1 MKKNEK
7 SKKQKN
13 KKERG
18 YQSTLGD
25 IPYLYWNVDG
35 IGDMLGDPDVL
46 SYLRKFKI
54 CVLAET
60 KKGPSYKPKIPGY
73 QTFPHPRNFKHP
85 RSKRYDGG
93 MIVFVA
99 DDIISSVK
107 IDPVLE
113 HLIWVS
119 IKKKHHLAFIYM
131 PPPSK
136 SLDTRPTP
144 DYIETLRNE
153 LISKKSKGFIY
164 LCGDGNC
171 RTGSLPDF
179 FSDVSDEDS
188 SYMPLTS
195 VRLNCDN
202 KINPRGRQFIESICK
217 YTGIQILNGR
227 APFQNTNCFTCH
239 KWNGKSLIDLL
250 LAQPEC
256 ADFITNFM
264 IDKRRP
270 ESDHNPLI
278 FNLTDKS
285 LVKNEKRKTK
295 NFGPYR
301 YTWRNDKKEDY
312 INSLDDEDVVKN
324 LQFFMCSMV
333 DHKGESDPV
342 VDNFYSCLDGAIKKN
357 FKKSAAK
364 PRSNFP
370 TNDWFDDE
378 LKAQKRSL
386 HDAIEN
392 NANLE
397 EERSLRKKYRATR
410 QRKKRA
416 SKFKKV
422 TKFDNMASN
431 NPNDFWKFWKN
442 YKNSNR
448 EYNSQIDIETFSEF
462 YNQGK
467 IESSN
472 EVLSSIEEV
481 VSNDCFGE
489 SPLCNTWE
497 SDVINDIM
505 NGPVLSNEIHLALY
519 KAKTKKSPGIDGIS
533 VEFFKYSDGKLIHP
547 LSALFNHVLESGIYP
562 SQWSLGI
569 INPIYKHSEKHL
581 PDNYRK
587 VTLLT
592 SIGKLF
598 ESVMNNRLTYCK
610 EVLNTNDPFQNG
622 FKSDARA
629 IDNTFILNGIIEKYN
644 ALKRP
649 LFVAFIDFK
658 SAFDKVN
665 RLALLFKMSGQGM
678 HGKFLKIV
686 KSMLGKAK
694 SQVKWNFELGEI
706 FDNLNGVLQG
716 GVISPTLFNLFL
728 EDLPRYLGQDYG
740 IKIGNMLVNYL
751 LHADDLVLMAET
763 QAGLQQLLDRLNKF
777 CKRWDMIINASKTKI
792 MIFNTKHI
800 FVKDIDKTSFF
811 LDNSEI
817 KHAEKYKYLGTM
829 ISNVS
834 NDPFEMN
841 YSYLR
846 GKALRA
852 IAALRHDVKQALGF
866 RLPIKLL
873 FKSFDAQIR
882 PIADYGC
889 ELWCSNNGIHDIEYT
904 QNFFIK
910 TSLCLRDSTPT
921 PAILGE
927 TGRYPLYLKQ
937 HELLLRYLNR
947 FEKMD
952 KSRVLY
958 KTFQELKD
966 LDTEGH
972 TTWFTK
978 SQVIKNMYYNTNE
991 SINTLDSSAIY
1002 QIYSRRWLQNIND
1015 HKKHPKLRTYKTFKK
1030 VFEPESYLS
1039 SSYNWNHIIALA
1051 RFRTGA
1057 HNLNIEKGRHTKPIT
1072 PLHNRTC
1079 LFCQSSNVDDEF
1091 HFLMSCSFHSENRKH
1106 LFESINYD
1114 IPGFHHMNDQDR
1126 FTNIM
1131 SMRSYDTLK
1140 FIARYV
1146 FDCFKHRESQSQILA
1161 LQL

>member
-1 MKKNEK
+1 MDNELV
-7 SKKQKN
+7 QAM
-13 KKERG
+13 
-18 YQSTLGD
+18 LGD

-35 IGDMLGDPDVL
+35 IGDMLGDQDVL
-46 SYLRKFKI
+46 DYLIKFKI
-54 CVLAET
+54 IVLAET

-73 QTFPHPRNFKHP
+73 QCFPHPRKYKHP
-85 RSKRYDGG
+85 KSKRYDGG

-99 DDIISSVK
+99 DDILSSIKV
-107 IDPVLE
+107 DPVLE

-119 IKKKHHLAFIYM
+119 IKKKHHLAFIYI
-131 PPPSK
+131 PPPPK
-136 SLDTRPTP
+136 AIDTRPLP
-144 DYIETLRNE
+144 DYIETLRDE
-153 LISKKSKGFIY
+153 LLKKKSEGFIY

-171 RTGSLPDF
+171 RTGNLLDF
-179 FSDVSDEDS
+179 FPDLGDEDC
-188 SYMPLTS
+188 SYMPIIS
-195 VRLNCDN
+195 ERKNCDN

-217 YTGIQILNGR
+217 YVGIQILNGR
-227 APFQNTNCFTCH
+227 APFQDSNRFTCH
-239 KWNGKSLIDLL
+239 KWNGKSVIDLL

-256 ADFITNFM
+256 AHFITNFM
-264 IDKRRP
+264 IDNRRP

-285 LVKNEKRKTK
+285 LVVKEKQRKI

-301 YTWRNDKKEDY
+301 YTWKGEKKDQY
-312 INSLDDEDVVKN
+312 ISSLDDEDVVEG
-324 LQFFMCSMV
+324 LQTFMCSIV
-333 DHKGESDPV
+333 DHNKESDPV
-342 VDNFYSCLDGAIKKN
+342 VEDFYTCLDGAIKKN
-357 FKKSAAK
+357 FKKSVSK

-370 TNDWFDDE
+370 NNDWFDDE
-378 LKAQKRSL
+378 LKTLKRSL
-386 HDAIEN
+386 HDAIKN
-392 NANLE
+392 DASQE
-397 EERSLRKKYRATR
+397 EERSLRKSYRATR

-416 SKFKKV
+416 SKLKKV
-422 TKFDNMASN
+422 AKFDNMVSA
-431 NPNDFWKFWKN
+431 NPNDFWKFWRN
-442 YKNSNR
+442 YKNSNK
-448 EYNSQIDIETFSEF
+448 EQNPQIDIEKFTEF

-467 IESSN
+467 IEPSN
-472 EVLSSIEEV
+472 DILNSIEKV
-481 VSNDCFGE
+481 VSSENFGE
-489 SPLCNTWE
+489 SPIWNTWE
-497 SDVINDIM
+497 SEIINDIM
-505 NGPVLSNEIHLALY
+505 NAPISSNEIQMALN
-519 KAKTKKSPGIDGIS
+519 KAKTKKAPGIDGIS
-533 VEFFKYSDGKLIHP
+533 VEFFKYSGGKLIKP
-547 LSALFNHVLESGIYP
+547 LNALFNHVLESGIYP

-598 ESVMNNRLTYCK
+598 ESVMNNRIMYCK
-610 EVLNTNDPFQNG
+610 ETLNTNDPLQNG

-649 LFVAFIDFK
+649 LFIAFIDFK

-665 RLALLFKMSGQGM
+665 RLALLFKMAGQGM

-740 IKIGNMLVNYL
+740 VKIGNMLVSYL

-763 QAGLQQLLDRLNKF
+763 QAGLQKLLDRLNKF

-800 FVKDIDKTSFF
+800 FAVDKNNTSFF
-811 LDNSEI
+811 LDDSEI

-834 NDPFEMN
+834 KDPFEFN
-841 YSYLR
+841 YPYLR

-866 RLPIKLL
+866 RLPIKLF

-889 ELWCSNNGIHDIEYT
+889 ELWCSNSSIHDIEYV

-910 TSLCLRDSTPT
+910 TTLCLRDSTPT

-947 FEKMD
+947 FDKMD

-978 SQVIKNMYYNTNE
+978 SQVIKNMYYNTDE
-991 SINTLDSSAIY
+991 SINTLDSSSIY
-1002 QIYSRRWLQNIND
+1002 KAYSRSWLQSIND
-1015 HKKHPKLRTYKTFKK
+1015 HTKYPKLRTYKTFKK
-1030 VFEPESYLS
+1030 VFEPETYLS

-1051 RFRTGA
+1051 RFRTSS

-1079 LFCQSSNVDDEF
+1079 LFCQSSDIDDEF
-1091 HFLMSCSFHSENRKH
+1091 HFLMSCSFHSENRKY
-1106 LFESINYD
+1106 LFDFIKSV
-1114 IPGFHHMNDQDR
+1114 IPGFDIMNNQDR
-1126 FTNIM
+1126 FISIM
-1131 SMRSYDTLK
+1131 SMLSYDGLK
-1140 FIARYV
+1140 ATARYV
-1146 FDCFKHRESQSQILA
+1146 FDCFKHRENQSQVLA